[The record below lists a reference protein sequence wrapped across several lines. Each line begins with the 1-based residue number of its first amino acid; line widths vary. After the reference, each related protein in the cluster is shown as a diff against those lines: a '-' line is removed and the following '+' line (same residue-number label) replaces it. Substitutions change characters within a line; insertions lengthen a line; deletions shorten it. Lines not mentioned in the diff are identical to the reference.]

1 MVDIVLDSNVLADF
15 LMQYFGTARYGQAS
29 FIAQDSIS
37 KELSRR
43 VNQIVRWHRWDLYDE
58 NVLQYPGL
66 IVASALAFVEISR
79 QWATIVKN
87 RFTIEQFAGFIE
99 QPPEWFVIEPID
111 ESLVEVFSYLPVEV
125 LMASGKIKPLEW
137 TDAIHAATALRRGEE
152 CLLATTDRR
161 LERIASLQDRILCL

>member
-15 LMQYFGTARYGQAS
+15 LIQYFGPARYGQAN

-43 VNQIVRWHRWDLYDE
+43 INQIIHWHRWEIEEE
-58 NVLQYPGL
+58 NTTQYPGL
-66 IVASALAFVEISR
+66 IVVSTLAFVEIAR
-79 QWATIVKN
+79 QWEIIVDR

-111 ESLVEVFSYLPVEV
+111 EHLVEAFSYLPIEI
-125 LMASGKIKPLEW
+125 LTPSGKIKPIEW
-137 TDAIHAATALRRGEE
+137 TDAVHIATALSRGEQ

-161 LERIASLQDRILCL
+161 IEQIESLHGRIL